1 MKFSE
6 LTCCP
11 FCGNE
16 EYYLMYHAEGP
27 GFYNFRLF
35 YNFRFDEEEPR
46 DNTEMNSSLSYSG
59 GKSAYC
65 NVCNKYLGD
74 VTKDIAGVDA
84 AEAASHPSDT

>member
-27 GFYNFRLF
+27 SFC
-35 YNFRFDEEEPR
+35 NFRFDGKEPR
-46 DNTEMNSSLSYSG
+46 DNTEMYSSLSYSG

-65 NVCNKYLGD
+65 NVCNKYLGN

-84 AEAASHPSDT
+84 AKAASHLPDT